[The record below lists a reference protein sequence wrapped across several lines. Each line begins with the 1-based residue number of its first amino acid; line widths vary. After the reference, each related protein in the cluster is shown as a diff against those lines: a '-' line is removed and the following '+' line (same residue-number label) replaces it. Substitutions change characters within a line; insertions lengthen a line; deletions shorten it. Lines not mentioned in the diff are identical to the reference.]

1 MTRLK
6 GKIPADA
13 MFRQCDIDFVMDMYT
28 YGDKRSSFAKDSL
41 KMAEQMKE
49 NNKRNETKE

>member
-28 YGDKRSSFAKDSL
+28 YGDKRSNLVKDSL
-41 KMAEQMKE
+41 RMAEQMKE
-49 NNKRNETKE
+49 NNKRNETKD